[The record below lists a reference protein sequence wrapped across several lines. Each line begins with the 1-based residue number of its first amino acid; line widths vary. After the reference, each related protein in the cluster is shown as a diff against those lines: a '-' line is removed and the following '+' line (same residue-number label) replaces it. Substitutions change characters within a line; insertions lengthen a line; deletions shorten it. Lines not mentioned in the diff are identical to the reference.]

1 MCVLGGDL
9 GRAVVFSHE
18 SLGEHL
24 RSIDAGSYPRAK
36 EPESLEVEPRQ
47 GASETPQM
55 FLRHSQG

>member
-9 GRAVVFSHE
+9 GRAVAFSHE
-18 SLGEHL
+18 LLGGHL
-24 RSIDAGSYPRAK
+24 RSIDAGPYPRAK
-36 EPESLEVEPRQ
+36 EVDPRR